1 MLLVPVAHLH
11 QHFYLAQ
18 SALLVCSLCLLHLS
32 KATTR
37 PQLECPTPSTVPP
50 TLQGQVG
57 LQVQQLVFLESNYSH
72 LSTCPSHQGRGQLLV
87 KTATHV
93 QAKVQVQVQSK
104 VQAKVQVKVLAQEA
118 LELTGLSAWPSL
130 PFSWQQEVVLQD

>member
-1 MLLVPVAHLH
+1 M
-11 QHFYLAQ
+11 
-18 SALLVCSLCLLHLS
+18 LVCSLCLLHLS
-32 KATTR
+32 KATTC
-37 PQLECPTPSTVPP
+37 PQLECPTPSMVPP

-57 LQVQQLVFLESNYSH
+57 LQVQQLVFPESNYSH

-104 VQAKVQVKVLAQEA
+104 VQAKVQVKVQEVQEA
-118 LELTGLSAWPSL
+118 LELTGLSAWPIL
-130 PFSWQQEVVLQD
+130 PFSWQQEVVWQD

>member
-1 MLLVPVAHLH
+1 MPPQLH
-11 QHFYLAQ
+11 HDFYLEQPA
-18 SALLVCSLCLLHLS
+18 ALVVCSPYLLPLLR
-32 KATTR
+32 ATTC
-37 PQLECPTPSTVPP
+37 PQLECPTPSSVP

-57 LQVQQLVFLESNYSH
+57 WQVEQVSPESNCSH

-93 QAKVQVQVQSK
+93 KAKVQVQVQSK
-104 VQAKVQVKVLAQEA
+104 VQAKVQVKVQEVQEA